1 MCQVHLEGTLTC
13 LGVMAGYRPGN
24 RRGTRQPAALGDS
37 HKVAEPRLVP
47 AGAMWSVP
55 PPIAVA
61 AAAAKAVARSIPS
74 AAWGLVG
81 HLKGT
86 VDERPAYTIIVA
98 AIAVAAGIIVAV
110 VFARRR
116 LGYSPVAGADVTPLA
131 DTEPV
136 TADVT
141 PRTDTEPVT
150 ASAATALDTSA
161 DQRVI
166 GAAMVISIVTAAASG
181 MCAVESAHAVWRR
194 APHPVRPHFLEAV
207 GSGIVAVA
215 SLIGCYLA
223 YLRVPSTPAAQD
235 SGSGACL
242 CRCCA
247 AERSLSGSH
256 RRCRR
261 DSGRRARYF
270 GQEVALCRTRQT
282 STPST
287 TA

>member
-1 MCQVHLEGTLTC
+1 
-13 LGVMAGYRPGN
+13 
-24 RRGTRQPAALGDS
+24 
-37 HKVAEPRLVP
+37 
-47 AGAMWSVP
+47 MWSVP

-61 AAAAKAVARSIPS
+61 AAAVQAVARTLPGT
-74 AAWGLVG
+74 AWGLFG

-86 VDERPAYTIIVA
+86 VDERPAYAIIVA

-136 TADVT
+136 TAGAGVT
-141 PRTDTEPVT
+141 PRTNTEPVT
-150 ASAATALDTSA
+150 APAVTALDTPS
-161 DQRVI
+161 DQRLI

-194 APHPVRPHFLEAV
+194 APHPVCPHFLEAV

-215 SLIGCYLA
+215 SLTGCYLA

-235 SGSGACL
+235 SGCGGLPVQVLRSGTFAVGQSSAL
-242 CRCCA
+242 Q
-247 AERSLSGSH
+247 EGFRSQGALLRPRSGPMQ
-256 RRCRR
+256 
-261 DSGRRARYF
+261 DKTDF
-270 GQEVALCRTRQT
+270 DALDDRIQA
-282 STPST
+282 TPSVGSSLIV
-287 TA
+287 